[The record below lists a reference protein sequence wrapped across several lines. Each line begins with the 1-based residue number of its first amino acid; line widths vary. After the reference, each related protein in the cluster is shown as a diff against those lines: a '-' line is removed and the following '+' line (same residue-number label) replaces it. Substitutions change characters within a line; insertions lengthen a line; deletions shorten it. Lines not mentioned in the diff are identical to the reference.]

1 MIRILILLFPILL
14 FSKVS
19 FADECD
25 DVLRSVRTIGDSR
38 KYLQCVAKQTPNGV
52 IFAWDAII
60 RDKDGTPTGEYH
72 SVPDGWKICNGEN
85 GTPDLTGK
93 FLMGAASLSGAGET
107 GGKAN
112 IKESG
117 IHAHSGT
124 TGVTRGP
131 DHGISCSG
139 KCSGG
144 RTAAHSHSFDTG
156 ESGTHSHGSNLP
168 PYYKYQALQENS
180 WAGRALT
187 PSPSGR
193 GLG

>member
-1 MIRILILLFPILL
+1 MTRIITFILSIIL
-14 FSKVS
+14 FSNIC

-25 DVLRSVRTIGDSR
+25 DVLRSVRTLGDSK
-38 KYLQCVAKQTPNGV
+38 KYLRCVAKQTPNGV

-60 RDKDGTPTGEYH
+60 RDKDGTPTGESR
-72 SVPDGWKICNGEN
+72 SVPNGWQVCNGEN

-93 FLMGAASLSGAGET
+93 FLMGASTLRGAGET

-112 IKESG
+112 TKESG
-117 IHAHSGT
+117 SHAHSGT

-156 ESGTHSHGSNLP
+156 ESGMHTHGTNLP
-168 PYYKYQALQENS
+168 PYYKIIYICKVDDLLE
-180 WAGRALT
+180 
-187 PSPSGR
+187 
-193 GLG
+193 